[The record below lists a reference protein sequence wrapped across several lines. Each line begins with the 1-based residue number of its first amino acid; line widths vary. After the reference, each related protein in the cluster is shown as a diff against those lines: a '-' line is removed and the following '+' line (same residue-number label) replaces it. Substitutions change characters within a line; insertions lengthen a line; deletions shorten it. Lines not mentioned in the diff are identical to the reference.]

1 MNRTLLLPE
10 ELAGMEEEGP
20 SVLIVQ
26 FWDSAGE
33 EEISEVEADI
43 LFQAWELA
51 MEQDEVIGDQ
61 NEDSGKDSDI
71 DAESHQEGQISGNES
86 NYIPSNIRGYHRCAG
101 MSCKSA
107 GAPNLPKKFMHNQGT
122 KDSHEG
128 SKQKKKNLAYKFCP
142 PPH

>member
-20 SVLIVQ
+20 SVLIAQ
-26 FWDSAGE
+26 FWDSVGE
-33 EEISEVEADI
+33 EEISEVEVDI
-43 LFQAWELA
+43 LFQAQELA
-51 MEQDEVIGDQ
+51 MEWDKVIGDQ

-101 MSCKSA
+101 MSRKSA
-107 GAPNLPKKFMHNQGT
+107 GAPNLPK
-122 KDSHEG
+122 
-128 SKQKKKNLAYKFCP
+128 
-142 PPH
+142 